1 MGQNELL
8 QLPSKF
14 FVGCNYWASHAGTA
28 MWTDWQPEQVDL
40 DLKRL
45 SEAGIEVIRAF
56 PLWPDFQPI
65 ENMYSGRG
73 QHFGYRFGEER
84 LPADEA
90 GRAGMSKVMM
100 ARFQEFTEIAD
111 KYGIKIIVG
120 LITGWMSG
128 RLFVPPALRGKPIL
142 TDHDSIRWQIKFVKY
157 FIKEMKS
164 SEAIIAWDLGNECNE
179 MGQVNSRED
188 AFVWTAA
195 IGDAIKASDASR
207 PIISGMHS
215 LLPTGNWT
223 MQDQGEL
230 TDILTTH
237 PYPFWTDYMDFDPLT
252 TIRPT
257 IHATVESLFYGQI
270 GEKPCFAEEMGTMGP
285 MVCSEEVGAAFA
297 RTSMLSQWAHGLS
310 GLLWW
315 CANDQTKLNHAPYD
329 WVACEG
335 ELGLMTEEGRVKP
348 VLRELGK
355 MKSIIQELPFD
366 KLPARSVE
374 GVCILNS
381 QQDYW
386 ATALGAFMLSK
397 QAGFDIEF
405 RYEEQTLPDANF
417 YMLPCVTGVLGVGK
431 QRWEELLRK
440 VYEGATLYISSND
453 GYMLN
458 FAEVTG
464 LTVQNRSRRESGAV
478 AILGGVDGA
487 TELKL
492 PGTFKLEFRND
503 RAKVLAAEPDGNPV
517 LTKASYGQ
525 GTVYFCALPVEMAMT
540 QQTGTSYKPEEHPYW
555 KVYEAISGELRS
567 RRIISVD
574 EPNLGITEHLEDE
587 HSAIVV
593 LINYTPDLKE
603 LSLKVNEGWT
613 ITETLYGESLKK
625 EQGAYTG
632 TLLPNDATIIKITN
646 KN

>member
-8 QLPSKF
+8 QLSSKF

-28 MWTDWQPEQVDL
+28 MWSDWRPEQVDL

-65 ENMYSGRG
+65 ENMYTGMG
-73 QHFGYRFGEER
+73 QQFGYRFGEER

-90 GRAGMSKVMM
+90 GRAGMSKLMM

-111 KYGIKIIVG
+111 KYGLKIIVG

-142 TDHDSIRWQIKFVKY
+142 TDHDSIRWQIRFVKY

-164 SEAIIAWDLGNECNE
+164 SEAIIAWDLGNECNV
-179 MGQVNSRED
+179 MGEVNSRED

-215 LLPTGNWT
+215 LSPTGIWT

-237 PYPFWTDYMDFDPLT
+237 PYPFWTEYMDFDPLT

-297 RTSMLSQWAHGLS
+297 RTSMLSQWAHGLD

-348 VLRELGK
+348 VLRELGRIK
-355 MKSIIQELPFD
+355 NIIQELPFD

-381 QQDYW
+381 QQDHW

-405 RYEEQTLPDANF
+405 RYEEQTLPDASF

-431 QRWEELLRK
+431 QRWEQLLRK
-440 VYEGATLYISSND
+440 VYEGATLYLSSND

-503 RAKVLAAEPDGNPV
+503 RAEVLAAEPDGNPV

-525 GTVYFCALPVEMAMT
+525 GTVYFCALPVEMSMT
-540 QQTGTSYKPEEHPYW
+540 QQPGTSYKPEEHPYW

-574 EPNLGITEHLEDE
+574 EPNVGITEHLQDE

-593 LINYTPDLKE
+593 LINYTPEPKG

-613 ITETLYGESLKK
+613 IIETLYGGILKK

-632 TLLPNDATIIKITN
+632 TLLPNDATIIKLQMS
-646 KN
+646 